1 MFLNS
6 KTIDMSSSQTVTNNT
21 NTLFGS
27 DAEHTP
33 NPPIVSTLSNLE
45 AKPQQ
50 QPPHLT
56 NVFSNFYRSF
66 IKYTDLWNFSNT
78 CKLLFKFKKYLTY
91 KINRDCCLLKYN
103 KDYYKHCNLCKVHT
117 LNLAYRNILICNITH
132 AHTLSFLSYSN
143 SRTCNIIDVKD
154 LVDEYTSELSYC
166 NKITYTK
173 KLVPYYT
180 KKAKHFSQKRVFH
193 HKK

>member
-6 KTIDMSSSQTVTNNT
+6 KTIAMSSSQTVTNNT

-33 NPPIVSTLSNLE
+33 NNPNISTLDLSNCV
-45 AKPQQ
+45 K
-50 QPPHLT
+50 
-56 NVFSNFYRSF
+56 N
-66 IKYTDLWNFSNT
+66 TDVSASDD
-78 CKLLFKFKKYLTY
+78 
-91 KINRDCCLLKYN
+91 RCLLKYN
-103 KDYYKHCNLCKVHT
+103 KYYYKHCNLGILICSITHVHT
-117 LNLAYRNILICNITH
+117 L
-132 AHTLSFLSYSN
+132 SLSYSN
-143 SRTCNIIDVKD
+143 SRTRNIIDVKD

-166 NKITYTK
+166 NKITYAK